1 MNNRNRWHAALAL
14 GLLGAA
20 SAGAQQA
27 PGAEAQAEAEAVREA
42 ARAREEATR
51 AQAESLREYQRAQ
64 QEAQRAQAESVRA
77 LAQAQAEAQRAQAES
92 MRQYAV
98 ARQEAEKAQAESARE
113 IARAREQLE
122 VAARQLAQLSGK
134 RVERSGA
141 VRVPFVYTGRA
152 TLGIN
157 LDLEPTEL
165 GVRVVGVSPGGPAA
179 EAGVVVDDVIV
190 AIEGTDLTGLGPP
203 SPTDRLLEQT
213 SDLRAGQSLALR
225 VLRDGDYHD
234 LTVQTRETAPWVVAS
249 PRMVMPSMPPMPA
262 MPSMPSFQSF
272 LQVAPGTRVSS
283 FGVGAW
289 ADLELV
295 PLTPG
300 LGAYFGVDKG
310 LLVVRAAAD
319 GPFGFRDGDVILDIS
334 GREPTDPQ
342 HALRILSSFEP
353 GETMRVTIM
362 RQRQRETL
370 EVKMP
375 GANAPA

>member
-20 SAGAQQA
+20 SASAQQA
-27 PGAEAQAEAEAVREA
+27 PEAEAEARAEAVREA
-42 ARAREEATR
+42 ARAREEAVREYERLQQEARRTQAESIREYERAQQEARRAQLESMREFARARQEAER
-51 AQAESLREYQRAQ
+51 AQAES
-64 QEAQRAQAESVRA
+64 
-77 LAQAQAEAQRAQAES
+77 
-92 MRQYAV
+92 AV
-98 ARQEAEKAQAESARE
+98 EM
-113 IARAREQLE
+113 ARAREQLE
-122 VAARQLAQLSGK
+122 ETARQLALLSG
-134 RVERSGA
+134 RRGEWTGA
-141 VRVPFVYTGRA
+141 RRGPSVYSGRA
-152 TLGIN
+152 TLGVN

-165 GVRVVGVSPGGPAA
+165 GVRVAGVTPGGPAA
-179 EAGVVVDDVIV
+179 DAGVVVDDVIV
-190 AIEGTDLTGLGPP
+190 AIDGTDLTGLGPP

-213 SDLRAGQSLALR
+213 RELSPGQTLALR
-225 VLRDGDYHD
+225 VLRDGDYRD
-234 LTVQTRETAPWVVAS
+234 LSVQTRESAQWVLRS
-249 PRMVMPSMPPMPA
+249 PKFVTPSLPSLPT
-262 MPSMPSFQSF
+262 MPSMPSTAS
-272 LQVAPGTRVSS
+272 PGFRLLP

-334 GREPTDPQ
+334 GREPMDAQ

-362 RQRQRETL
+362 RERRRETL

-375 GANAPA
+375 EADTPA

>member
-20 SAGAQQA
+20 SASAQQA
-27 PGAEAQAEAEAVREA
+27 PGAEAQAQSEA
-42 ARAREEATR
+42 
-51 AQAESLREYQRAQ
+51 
-64 QEAQRAQAESVRA
+64 VRA
-77 LAQAQAEAQRAQAES
+77 LAQAQQEAQR
-92 MRQYAV
+92 
-98 ARQEAEKAQAESARE
+98 AQAESARE

-122 VAARQLAQLSGK
+122 EAARQLAQLSG
-134 RVERSGA
+134 RRGEWTGA
-141 VRVPFVYTGRA
+141 RRGAFVYSGRA

-165 GVRVVGVSPGGPAA
+165 GVPVVGVSPGGPAA

-213 SDLRAGQSLALR
+213 SDLSAGQSVALR

-262 MPSMPSFQSF
+262 MPSMPSVQGMQGMQGVQGV
-272 LQVAPGTRVSS
+272 QVAPGYRLS
-283 FGVGAW
+283 FFGYTPW
-289 ADLELV
+289 ADLELLT
-295 PLTPG
+295 LTPG

-362 RQRQRETL
+362 RERRRETL

-375 GANAPA
+375 AANAPA

>member
-1 MNNRNRWHAALAL
+1 
-14 GLLGAA
+14 
-20 SAGAQQA
+20 
-27 PGAEAQAEAEAVREA
+27 
-42 ARAREEATR
+42 
-51 AQAESLREYQRAQ
+51 
-64 QEAQRAQAESVRA
+64 
-77 LAQAQAEAQRAQAES
+77 

-141 VRVPFVYTGRA
+141 ARVPFVYTGRA

-213 SDLRAGQSLALR
+213 MDLSPGQSLALR
-225 VLRDGDYHD
+225 VMRDGDYHD
-234 LTVQTRETAPWVVAS
+234 VTVETRENAPWALLS
-249 PRMVMPSMPPMPA
+249 PRVVTPSMPA
-262 MPSMPSFQSF
+262 MPSMPGTAPVPGLRLSPFG
-272 LQVAPGTRVSS
+272 VAP
-283 FGVGAW
+283 W

>member
-1 MNNRNRWHAALAL
+1 MNNRSRWYAALAL

-20 SAGAQQA
+20 AANAQ
-27 PGAEAQAEAEAVREA
+27 PEVEAQAEAVREL
-42 ARAREEATR
+42 ARAREEA
-51 AQAESLREYQRAQ
+51 A
-64 QEAQRAQAESVRA
+64 
-77 LAQAQAEAQRAQAES
+77 RAQAES
-92 MRQYAV
+92 MREYERAQQEARRAQV
-98 ARQEAEKAQAESARE
+98 ESMREFAMARQEAERAQAESARE
-113 IARAREQLE
+113 LARAREQLE
-122 VAARQLAQLSGK
+122 QAARQLALLSGK
-134 RVERSGA
+134 RADRSGA
-141 VRVPFVYTGRA
+141 TRAPFVYSGRA

-165 GVRVVGVSPGGPAA
+165 GVRVVGVTPGGPAA
-179 EAGVVVDDVIV
+179 DAGVVVDDVIV

-213 SDLRAGQSLALR
+213 RDLSPDQNLALR

-234 LTVQTRETAPWVVAS
+234 LTVLPRASAPWALRS
-249 PRMVMPSMPPMPA
+249 PKLVMPAMPA
-262 MPSMPSFQSF
+262 MPAMPTMPSMPSMAA
-272 LQVAPGTRVSS
+272 VPGLRISP

-300 LGAYFGVDKG
+300 LGTYFGVDKG

-319 GPFGFRDGDVILDIS
+319 GPLGFRDGDVIVDIG
-334 GREPTDPQ
+334 GREPLGPE

-362 RQRQRETL
+362 RQRRRETL
-370 EVKMP
+370 ELTMP
-375 GANAPA
+375 TATTPA

>member
-1 MNNRNRWHAALAL
+1 MNNRNRWHTALAL
-14 GLLGAA
+14 ALLGAA

-27 PGAEAQAEAEAVREA
+27 PGAEAQAQAQAVREA
-42 ARAREEATR
+42 ERAREEAAR
-51 AQAESLREYQRAQ
+51 AQAESVREYQRAQ

-92 MRQYAV
+92 
-98 ARQEAEKAQAESARE
+98 ARE

-122 VAARQLAQLSGK
+122 EAARQLAQLSG
-134 RVERSGA
+134 RRGEWTGA
-141 VRVPFVYTGRA
+141 RRGPFVYTGRA
-152 TLGIN
+152 TLGVN

-165 GVRVVGVSPGGPAA
+165 GVRVAGVTPGGPAA
-179 EAGVVVDDVIV
+179 DAGVVADDIIV
-190 AIEGTDLTGLGPP
+190 AIEGADLTGLGPP

-213 SDLRAGQSLALR
+213 SDLSAGQSVALR
-225 VLRDGDYHD
+225 VVRDGDYHD

-249 PRMVMPSMPPMPA
+249 PRMA
-262 MPSMPSFQSF
+262 MPSMPSMPTMPSMPS
-272 LQVAPGTRVSS
+272 VAPPGLRISP

-334 GREPTDPQ
+334 GREPMDPQ

-375 GANAPA
+375 VTNTPF

>member
-20 SAGAQQA
+20 SASAQQA
-27 PGAEAQAEAEAVREA
+27 PGAEAQAQSEAVREA
-42 ARAREEATR
+42 ARAREEAAR
-51 AQAESLREYQRAQ
+51 AQAESVREYERAQ
-64 QEAQRAQAESVRA
+64 QEARRAQAESVRA
-77 LAQAQAEAQRAQAES
+77 LAQAQQEAQR
-92 MRQYAV
+92 
-98 ARQEAEKAQAESARE
+98 AQAESARE
-113 IARAREQLE
+113 IARVREQLE
-122 VAARQLAQLSGK
+122 EAARQLAQLSG
-134 RVERSGA
+134 RRGEWTGA
-141 VRVPFVYTGRA
+141 RRGAFVYSGRA

-165 GVRVVGVSPGGPAA
+165 GVPVVGVSPGGPAA

-213 SDLRAGQSLALR
+213 SDLSAGQSVALR

-262 MPSMPSFQSF
+262 MPSMPSV
-272 LQVAPGTRVSS
+272 QVAPGFRS
-283 FGVGAW
+283 FLSGFAPW
-289 ADLELV
+289 ADLELLT
-295 PLTPG
+295 LTPG

-362 RQRQRETL
+362 RERRRETL
-370 EVKMP
+370 EVKVP

>member
-1 MNNRNRWHAALAL
+1 MNNRNRWYAALAL

-27 PGAEAQAEAEAVREA
+27 PGTEAQAEAVREA
-42 ARAREEATR
+42 ARAREEAAR
-51 AQAESLREYQRAQ
+51 AQAESQREYQRAQ

-92 MRQYAV
+92 
-98 ARQEAEKAQAESARE
+98 ARE
-113 IARAREQLE
+113 IAKAREQLE
-122 VAARQLAQLSGK
+122 EAARQLAQLSGR

-141 VRVPFVYTGRA
+141 ARVPFVYTGRA

-179 EAGVVVDDVIV
+179 DAGVVVDDVIV

-213 SDLRAGQSLALR
+213 SDLSAGQSVALR

-249 PRMVMPSMPPMPA
+249 PKMVTPAMPRMPA
-262 MPSMPSFQSF
+262 MPSMPSFVQGVQGVQGRQGAQGVQGVQGV
-272 LQVAPGTRVSS
+272 QVAPGYRLS
-283 FGVGAW
+283 FFGYTPW

-334 GREPTDPQ
+334 GREPMDPQ

-362 RQRQRETL
+362 RERRRETI